1 MKKVI
6 SFCFLLFLVACQ
18 PVQTNDSSHI
28 TEEEVIMALQ
38 DNEIVLVKTEFP
50 KNPYGQKLGN
60 VKPGT
65 YEVNTKKQLC
75 IFEFKNDNDLKK
87 GKIEFANRIE
97 KMELNTVSVFEKRNI
112 LIIYVHQQN
121 EISGSAPVEKEIQ
134 KALDGIIEG

>member
-28 TEEEVIMALQ
+28 TEEEVVMALQ

-65 YEVNTKKQLC
+65 YEVNKKQLY
-75 IFEFKNDNDLKK
+75 IFEFKTENDLEK
-87 GKIEFANRIE
+87 GKIEFAKKIE
-97 KMELNTVSVFEKRNI
+97 KMKLNAVSVFEKRNI

>member
-1 MKKVI
+1 
-6 SFCFLLFLVACQ
+6 
-18 PVQTNDSSHI
+18 
-28 TEEEVIMALQ
+28 MALQ